1 MLSKFFLIPVK
12 DEADPDYK
20 DLKNAEEKDK
30 AKETSTVKKD
40 FSMPITTTIINIT
53 NKLDKN
59 GNKYP
64 KEEPKDKFSE
74 RMATFF
80 LFRPVFG
87 ILAGLLIFFGIQTN
101 YFLETGIENES
112 KVIFWSLL
120 SGLFIKTLI
129 EKLKDLFDSLVGKK

>member
-1 MLSKFFLIPVK
+1 LELILIITGIIIIKRDAFKIDLIWTSIAAGILGSTCSALLSAL
-12 DEADPDYK
+12 ER
-20 DLKNAEEKDK
+20 K
-30 AKETSTVKKD
+30 ANGWE
-40 FSMPITTTIINIT
+40 
-53 NKLDKN
+53 DKN